1 MQGSYH
7 SNFKCFIPLSLLQLL
22 ALKHQ
27 SGLSSYHV
35 IALTGNDLTSSFTT
49 SVRER
54 LLDYHN
60 VLSDTKRETQ
70 SLSIDELKPILNK
83 IHSLLPPIESN
94 LIYDSQEDDTNTIL
108 ETILNKAHSSL
119 QSLQSYVEG
128 HQSYTAQIGL
138 TLSVLMDNN
147 VPTDWYY
154 PHQHINKGKT
164 LVEFIQLVRHLYY
177 Y

>member
-1 MQGSYH
+1 M
-7 SNFKCFIPLSLLQLL
+7 L
-22 ALKHQ
+22 
-27 SGLSSYHV
+27 HV
-35 IALTGNDLTSSFTT
+35 IALTGNDLASSFTT
-49 SVRER
+49 SVT
-54 LLDYHN
+54 DYHN
-60 VLSDTKRETQ
+60 VLRENH
-70 SLSIDELKPILNK
+70 SHYISIDELKPILNK